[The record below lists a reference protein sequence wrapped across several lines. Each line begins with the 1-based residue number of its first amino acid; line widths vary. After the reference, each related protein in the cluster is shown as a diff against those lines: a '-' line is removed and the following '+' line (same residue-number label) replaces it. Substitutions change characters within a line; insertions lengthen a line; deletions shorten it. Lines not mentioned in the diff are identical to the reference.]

1 MPTRN
6 VSLTKELDHFVASK
20 VKTGRYE
27 NASEVFRAALRS
39 LEREGREFEAK
50 DDGFASGARWEQ
62 EGRRLCRRSLSA
74 HA

>member
-20 VKTGRYE
+20 VKTGRYQ

-39 LEREGREFEAK
+39 LEREE
-50 DDGFASGARWEQ
+50 
-62 EGRRLCRRSLSA
+62 RRLCRRSLSA
-74 HA
+74 HE